1 MTSEIKGS
9 QLLRLHYLHPE
20 LSTENK
26 PSQDVFPRD
35 FRVAVSFPG
44 CSLRRGRNRICFGKY
59 ALTDFEIFSH
69 LLARNPN
76 LNHAL
81 NAPPRQHVIG
91 ISLGIGADALFKPLF
106 L

>member
-9 QLLRLHYLHPE
+9 QLLRLHYLRPK

-26 PSQDVFPRD
+26 PAQDVFPCD

-44 CSLRRGRNRICFGKY
+44 CSLRRGRNRICFGKNEI
-59 ALTDFEIFSH
+59 TDFEMFSH
-69 LLARNPN
+69 LVARNSN
-76 LNHAL
+76 LNHSL
-81 NAPPRQHVIG
+81 NAPPRQHVIV
-91 ISLGIGADALFKPLF
+91 ISLGIGADALFELLF